1 MIFIAS
7 VSGFKNET
15 IFEFKFFSMKLSHK
29 LFFITALFVVVL
41 NHISAQVA
49 LHFNGVNNYVSTN
62 GSPVL
67 NNQSRTVDA
76 WIKTTSTVTT
86 QKTICDWG
94 AMTPNGSRFTLNMIN
109 SKLRIEVG
117 GVGIVG
123 TTNIN
128 TGLWTHVS
136 AVYESSITTGP
147 NVFLYINGLLELS
160 GNFTGYATLTTTNT
174 TGFRIGTRLDG
185 INLFEGAIDEVKVY
199 NYART
204 QLQVAADTLEYCSPQ
219 AGLVAYY
226 KLNEGIPNGTNTTST
241 TAIDYSGFGNNGT
254 LNSFTLSGTS
264 SNWVPGRNNTA
275 SPSILSSPGS
285 TICSGTTVTLIA
297 NAAPNYTWSNGNT
310 TNPFLTVTPTVT
322 TTYSLAST
330 NPLNCITNASIT
342 ITVNNSVPSL
352 TVLTAQNPICLGAST
367 SFSASGA
374 TTYSWTGGVINGQTF
389 SPTLSGNYTLTAANG
404 CGSVSSVQSITV
416 IPLAITAVAA
426 TTLGCPGYTV
436 ILSASSAATAYTW
449 MPGGQS
455 GSSII
460 VAPLSLTVYT
470 VSASNGTCTGTQTLQ
485 LNTYA
490 TPSISVSSTLITL
503 CNGQSAT
510 LSASGAGTNGTYSW
524 SQGAGTGANISISPT
539 TNTIYTAYGT
549 NSLGC
554 TSSAQI
560 PVVVLSKPAVNIISS
575 KTLACSGETIILN
588 ATGAN
593 SYTWSTGVFTASTSV
608 SPLSGL
614 NIYTVTATSSNNSC
628 TATQTI
634 AMAVIT
640 SSVSYTSSVA
650 VCAGASTTLNASGA
664 STYSWNSVSAGTLG
678 QVVYTPNSTS
688 TYTLVASTQSLNA
701 NCLSTYIATVLVNPI
716 PILSALA
723 DKTISICKGLSN
735 TLTATGALT
744 YTWSG
749 LNSNAA
755 QVIVTPSTTTT
766 YTVYGSSSAGCEGNA
781 QVQVKVTIC
790 AGISEIASNSVFDV
804 YPNPAKNEIHIKS
817 ETAVLLEL
825 VDMNGRLLKL
835 ISVNTGNCTVDIS
848 DLSSGM
854 YLLKTKGLSSNFYKK
869 ISIME

>member
-1 MIFIAS
+1 MRVSLDSNSIVMKIKLASLLVSLNLIFS
-7 VSGFKNET
+7 
-15 IFEFKFFSMKLSHK
+15 LSQ
-29 LFFITALFVVVL
+29 
-41 NHISAQVA
+41 AQVA
-49 LHFNGVNNYVSTN
+49 LNFNGVNNYVSTN

-67 NNQSRTVDA
+67 NNQSRTVDT

-160 GNFTGYATLTTTNT
+160 GNFTGYATLTTTTT

-204 QLQVAADTLEYCSPQ
+204 QVQVAADTLEYCGPQ

-226 KLNEGIPNGTNTTST
+226 KLNEGIPNGSNTASI
-241 TAIDYSGFGNNGT
+241 TAFDYSGFGNNGT

-264 SNWVPGRNNTA
+264 SNWVPGRVTSGA
-275 SPSILSSPGS
+275 PSISVSPG
-285 TICSGTTVTLIA
+285 TNLCSGGTVTLTA
-297 NAAPNYTWSNGNT
+297 NATTNFTWSTGNT
-310 TNPFLTVTPTVT
+310 TSSVIVVSPTSSGTYSIVATNVLNCMT
-322 TTYSLAST
+322 TTSI
-330 NPLNCITNASIT
+330 NIT
-342 ITVNNSVPSL
+342 INNAVPSL
-352 TVLTAQNPICLGAST
+352 TVLIAQNPICLGAAT

-374 TTYSWTGGVINGQTF
+374 ATYSWTGGVINGQAF
-389 SPTLSGNYTLTAANG
+389 SPTQSGNYTLTAANG

-416 IPLAITAVAA
+416 VPLAITALASPTSVCA
-426 TTLGCPGYTV
+426 GYTV
-436 ILSASSAATAYTW
+436 NLSATSIATGYTW
-449 MPGGQS
+449 APGGQS
-455 GSSII
+455 GANIVVSPISSSI
-460 VAPLSLTVYT
+460 YT
-470 VSASNGTCTGTQTLQ
+470 VSASNGTCSGTQTLQ
-485 LNTYA
+485 ITTKT
-490 TPSISVSSTLITL
+490 TPSISISSTLITL

-524 SQGAGTGANISISPT
+524 SPGGGTGANISISPT

-560 PVVVLSKPAVNIISS
+560 PVVVLSKPSVSIISS
-575 KTLACSGETIILN
+575 KTLACSGETITLN

-593 SYTWSTGVFTASTSV
+593 TYTWSTGVFTASTSV
-608 SPLSGL
+608 SPITGL
-614 NIYTVTATSSNNSC
+614 NIYTVTAASSNNSC
-628 TATQTI
+628 TATQTF
-634 AMAVIT
+634 ALAVIT
-640 SSVSYTSSVA
+640 PSVNYTSSVA
-650 VCAGASTTLNASGA
+650 VCAGASATLNASGA
-664 STYSWNSVSAGTLG
+664 TTYSWNSVSAGTLG

-688 TYTLVASTQSLNA
+688 TFTLVASTQSLNA
-701 NCLSTYIATVLVNPI
+701 TCLSTYVSTVLVNPI
-716 PILSALA
+716 PSMNAVA
-723 DKTISICKGLSN
+723 DKTISICRGVSN

-766 YTVYGSSSAGCEGNA
+766 YTVFGSSSAGCEGNA

-790 AGISEIASNSVFDV
+790 SGITEIATTSVFEV

-817 ETAVLLEL
+817 DILMLLEL
-825 VDMNGRLLKL
+825 LDMNGRLIKM
-835 ISVNTGNCTVDIS
+835 ITINTGDCTLDIS
-848 DLSSGM
+848 SLSRGM
-854 YLLKTKGLSSNFYKK
+854 YLLKAKDQTSNFYKK
-869 ISIME
+869 ISIED